1 MSTRFVVALMTA
13 TIAGVGFIGCARPA
27 VTMRHPGTG
36 QTVTCGP
43 YAAAGPIRS
52 QTLGEQERL
61 CVEGYEKQGYQR
73 VPDAKK

>member
-1 MSTRFVVALMTA
+1 MSSRFAVGLMTVVV
-13 TIAGVGFIGCARPA
+13 AGVGVIGCARPA
-27 VTMRHPGTG
+27 VTMRHPTTG

-52 QTLGEQERL
+52 QTLGEQERI
-61 CVEGYEKQGYQR
+61 CIEGYEKQGYQR